1 MTKAIPFSVKVALA
15 VGGVAGAGLA
25 IVNNKETIL
34 QAAENLFN
42 RGAEYCHE
50 RLEKQKIKN
59 DGVFAD
65 GYEDGA
71 FAKEEEE
78 GRSTGYE
85 SFTDIETPNTTDF
98 LEIDTD
104 IEPADDGDDLEVD

>member
-50 RLEKQKIKN
+50 RLEKQDRKS
-59 DGVFAD
+59 V
-65 GYEDGA
+65 
-71 FAKEEEE
+71 
-78 GRSTGYE
+78 
-85 SFTDIETPNTTDF
+85 
-98 LEIDTD
+98 
-104 IEPADDGDDLEVD
+104 V

>member
-1 MTKAIPFSVKVALA
+1 MPFSVKVALA
-15 VGGVAGAGLA
+15 IGGVAGAGLA
-25 IVNNKETIL
+25 IANNRATIL

-42 RGAEYCHE
+42 RGAEYCHQK
-50 RLEKQKIKN
+50 LEAHKIKN

-71 FAKEEEE
+71 FAEAEE
-78 GRSTGYE
+78 GKSTGYE
-85 SFTDIETPNTTDF
+85 SFTEVSTPNTSDF

-104 IEPADDGDDLEVD
+104 VEPADDEELELD